1 MNPFKEYVNGRAEE
15 MARSEL
21 HKSDEHTKHTV
32 SVRLTEYRLNLVDQ
46 LAKELDLSRQALLV
60 NIIDIGV
67 QQVAS
72 AYADAFG
79 DDGGERSQ
87 QVYRE
92 LLEGAAE

>member
-21 HKSDEHTKHTV
+21 LKNDEHTKHTI
-32 SVRLTEYRLNLVDQ
+32 SLRLTQYRLNLVDQ

-72 AYADAFG
+72 AYADTFG
-79 DDGGERSQ
+79 DEQSQ
-87 QVYRE
+87 QVYTE

>member
-32 SVRLTEYRLNLVDQ
+32 SVRLTQYRLNLVDQ

-72 AYADAFG
+72 AYADTFG
-79 DDGGERSQ
+79 DEQSQ
-87 QVYRE
+87 QVYTE